1 MTAVIA
7 ALKIRVS
14 IGGQSWTQCYDSF
27 SAGVPQR
34 SPSGLLPITGKLSL
48 APSRPPESMDP
59 RINRDRW
66 RRGQSVNIDI
76 LDGGSWVR
84 HEFGTLF
91 ILKTPSLYQP
101 DANLE
106 LEIGC
111 MLALRSVSAPSDDK
125 SGVALGSNT
134 SRSAIINNLLA
145 AANAPALITTIDAYP
160 IGYPL
165 PKTEG
170 SYIEQAGKV
179 AYSALKY
186 LWQNNAGQIVALDG
200 AISPSATPVKTV
212 RIGSGESSY
221 SGTGG
226 EEIPCEKYRTA
237 GTGTQLTSNYETQTD
252 YSEDY
257 GPVSA
262 IDPSLSGF
270 VTIRTV
276 SSTTIIDSNGNRNT
290 EVIQETGSAT
300 YSITAPKQYGLVW
313 RSATNSRQYFSGD
326 RLAKEEKLTLSPLE
340 AIAPAYI
347 EGLPEGERF
356 SVGHSEALTRDITE
370 YFYDGTNK
378 VKKIV
383 QTTYKPAAA
392 VVLGQAT
399 WNSGQALL
407 EVTASQYT
415 QEWIKMGPGYRKRE
429 TRSEAQVS
437 EKENGATKTVTIA
450 LVTVNTTTSTVS
462 GDQNQPPAT
471 QNRPGTHTQ
480 KEVPLKGEAKFQIA
494 PSGDE
499 SERTRDPQIV
509 DYAVSN
515 AQLDAIARMEGAILI
530 GRSQAHSI
538 QVPYFSAKPL
548 DIWSIREIGGNTA
561 TYQMDGLEYSHVA
574 DQAIVGGEGIWLAT
588 TDAGTGTLVVPY
600 QPIYTYG
607 VARQRSVSASVI
619 PFDTTLPITPVGSI
633 VRRRTVSMR
642 VEITNAIISSARQ
655 RAVSGV
661 GAVAPNYTGSIV
673 RRRNVSGAGSIAP
686 NYTGSVIRQKL
697 RSGVSGVATPYSA
710 SIVRQRT
717 ASGSSAAVPNTTG
730 SIVRQ
735 RTASASVVV
744 EYYLA
749 ETMSWRS
756 RVRAKGSDVSTA
768 GMDAVDTFLRAL
780 ATASISSKVDL
791 IQVYAGITSFAGLPC
806 PVRHPTNADA
816 TLTNFSSGNY
826 TASGS
831 GAGLQGANGRKV
843 NHNYDINTYHAGQSF
858 LMGAYVRNF
867 VAETISG
874 DYDRLCGATGGGKS
888 WYIDQ
893 YANDGYTQ
901 LGSSQMNNSYTPGT
915 GDGFFAMSRVSDT
928 DCRYWSKGAQRGS
941 TQTSTNTE
949 TASGIGSF
957 HSFASNFGSNTE
969 ETKNKLLI
977 VIAGDGLTTSELA
990 SLDSALAT
998 LSASLSA

>member
-1 MTAVIA
+1 
-7 ALKIRVS
+7 
-14 IGGQSWTQCYDSF
+14 
-27 SAGVPQR
+27 
-34 SPSGLLPITGKLSL
+34 
-48 APSRPPESMDP
+48 MDP

-101 DANLE
+101 DANLD

-125 SGVALGSNT
+125 SGVSLGSST
-134 SRSAIINNLLA
+134 TRSAIINNLLA

-200 AISPSATPVKTV
+200 FISPTATPVKTV

-221 SGTGG
+221 AGTGG
-226 EEIPCEKYRTA
+226 EEIPCEKYKTA
-237 GTGTQLTSNYETQTD
+237 GTGNQLTSNYETQTD

-290 EVIQETGSAT
+290 EIIQETGSAT

-313 RSATNSRQYFSGD
+313 RSTTNSRQYFSGD

-356 SVGHSEALTRDITE
+356 SVGHSEALERDITE

-378 VKKIV
+378 VKKIT
-383 QTTYKPAAA
+383 QTVYKPAAA

-399 WNSGQALL
+399 WDSDQALL

-437 EKENGATKTVTIA
+437 EKENGSTRAVTIA

-561 TYQMDGLEYSHVA
+561 VYQMDGLEYSHQA
-574 DQAIVGGEGIWLAT
+574 DQAIVGGEGIWLST

-600 QPIYTYG
+600 QE
-607 VARQRSVSASVI
+607 QRTGITIQTDGLSSQWRPYDV
-619 PFDTTLPITPVGSI
+619 TPV
-633 VRRRTVSMR
+633 TVAGTVIQADRLFSQWVAQDANR
-642 VEITNAIISSARQ
+642 PVIQTDRLVSSWTP
-655 RAVSGV
+655 
-661 GAVAPNYTGSIV
+661 AVATTSNNIQSDALSGGWLLADAVTSNNVQTDALTSTTGTATPVTSNNIQTDV
-673 RRRNVSGAGSIAP
+673 LASSWTDA
-686 NYTGSVIRQKL
+686 
-697 RSGVSGVATPYSA
+697 VATTSNNIQTDVLAGGWVASPYLSET
-710 SIVRQRT
+710 T
-717 ASGSSAAVPNTTG
+717 AWQA
-730 SIVRQ
+730 
-735 RTASASVVV
+735 
-744 EYYLA
+744 
-749 ETMSWRS
+749 
-756 RVRAKGSDVSTA
+756 RVQAKGSDVSTV

-780 ATASISSKVDL
+780 TSGGISSKIDL
-791 IQVYAGITSFAGLPC
+791 LHIYAGITSFAGLVC
-806 PVRHPTNADA
+806 PVRHPANTDA
-816 TLTNFSSGNY
+816 TLTNFDGTNY

-831 GAGLQGANGRKV
+831 TCGLQGTTYSSV
-843 NHNYDINTYHAGQSF
+843 NHQYSVSTYHSGFDFSLGAFVRGAGSNSSYGSIMGTADNGLRSCGLQWRNDGVARCHIFEYFPDGVDLRSFSSGPADLLLVGSSVSSSDLKLYTDSTQVASITSTRTLDSTGLGSLRSFDWPTYSGQSN
-858 LMGAYVRNF
+858 RKF
-867 VAETISG
+867 V
-874 DYDRLCGATGGGKS
+874 L
-888 WYIDQ
+888 
-893 YANDGYTQ
+893 
-901 LGSSQMNNSYTPGT
+901 
-915 GDGFFAMSRVSDT
+915 
-928 DCRYWSKGAQRGS
+928 
-941 TQTSTNTE
+941 
-949 TASGIGSF
+949 
-957 HSFASNFGSNTE
+957 SFAGN
-969 ETKNKLLI
+969 
-977 VIAGDGLTTSELA
+977 GLTSSEVSTLNTA
-990 SLDSALAT
+990 VAT
-998 LSASLSA
+998 LVAALSV